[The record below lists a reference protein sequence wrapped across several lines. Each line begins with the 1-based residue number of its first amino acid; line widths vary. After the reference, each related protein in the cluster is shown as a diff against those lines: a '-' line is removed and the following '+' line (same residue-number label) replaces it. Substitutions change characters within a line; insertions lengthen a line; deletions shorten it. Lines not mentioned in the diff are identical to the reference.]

1 MKRLLCS
8 CLLIFVFLMRANGQS
23 ALQLKVYSFPKTFPE
38 KYAFDPKHAY
48 EEMLQQKRP
57 KGFKRSV
64 YERYAE
70 AMSYQKADAFTEG
83 DMYLNWPEMEN
94 YLNAIVR
101 RLAKSNAAYANMTAY
116 VKRSPDMNAFC
127 IHDGSFFI
135 NIGLLAEVKNEAALA
150 NVLGH
155 EMSHYLMH
163 HLERSYLEM
172 AKVNTKRKR
181 NSNRDE
187 VLANLHQ
194 NRGREMQADSL
205 GATLAANAGY
215 SVKEGLGNF
224 YMLLQMEEK
233 ELSRAQNTDR
243 KLHADDEEGFVN
255 DKDEKGDKVISS
267 HPDLKRRIRNYKK
280 LAKRYKTSEELGDEG
295 AFLSLQK
302 MARLEVLNLLKEQ
315 QDYRACVERAM
326 TYYLFDPS
334 NDAYVYYILEGIRR
348 ELFLHPKEADRPF
361 ITDNYD
367 EDYYPLKKKGVLANL
382 RVLVPDTANWKNI
395 VATELLNSD
404 TLKRYPFVTWKGAFI
419 YFSKQAKKRGIG
431 ECYLTMALYESDLEK
446 RKSLLD
452 KYLAQE
458 KVLYREYAKTLQQ
471 NRLTESIRGNTKE
484 LLLANEV
491 AFVEDHSYGYH
502 YRRLVSQSNS
512 KGIILN
518 LNKLVKKEFPNKEL
532 LVYNDLEKEN
542 FSKAM
547 RYKQVMI
554 AAYAWN
560 QAKEQVEEES
570 DEELDAV
577 KVKSDN
583 TNEPA
588 TIKRK
593 VQTQEDFYSPF
604 ANKRSKK
611 NVTIES
617 DQADLFMLNPDI
629 WKVFNSEKLY
639 ALELLNV
646 VSFTDKT
653 QVFGSHMGWA
663 YLCLPYIPY
672 ILLQDLYF
680 RVSFGS
686 NKYSYQVKYYSFTPT
701 DKKYTNWY
709 VAETVHYKMYKP
721 YLLSTTY
728 DVLHGRKSNVDSNE
742 KD

>member
-1 MKRLLCS
+1 
-8 CLLIFVFLMRANGQS
+8 MRANGQS

-48 EEMLQQKRP
+48 AEMLQQKRP

-101 RLAKSNAAYANMTAY
+101 RLAKSNVAYSNMTAY

-233 ELSRAQNTDR
+233 ELSRTQNTDR

-315 QDYRACVERAM
+315 QDYR
-326 TYYLFDPS
+326 
-334 NDAYVYYILEGIRR
+334 
-348 ELFLHPKEADRPF
+348 
-361 ITDNYD
+361 
-367 EDYYPLKKKGVLANL
+367 
-382 RVLVPDTANWKNI
+382 
-395 VATELLNSD
+395 LL
-404 TLKRYPFVTWKGAFI
+404 
-419 YFSKQAKKRGIG
+419 
-431 ECYLTMALYESDLEK
+431 
-446 RKSLLD
+446 
-452 KYLAQE
+452 
-458 KVLYREYAKTLQQ
+458 
-471 NRLTESIRGNTKE
+471 
-484 LLLANEV
+484 
-491 AFVEDHSYGYH
+491 GY
-502 YRRLVSQSNS
+502 
-512 KGIILN
+512 
-518 LNKLVKKEFPNKEL
+518 
-532 LVYNDLEKEN
+532 
-542 FSKAM
+542 
-547 RYKQVMI
+547 
-554 AAYAWN
+554 
-560 QAKEQVEEES
+560 
-570 DEELDAV
+570 
-577 KVKSDN
+577 
-583 TNEPA
+583 
-588 TIKRK
+588 
-593 VQTQEDFYSPF
+593 
-604 ANKRSKK
+604 
-611 NVTIES
+611 
-617 DQADLFMLNPDI
+617 
-629 WKVFNSEKLY
+629 
-639 ALELLNV
+639 
-646 VSFTDKT
+646 
-653 QVFGSHMGWA
+653 
-663 YLCLPYIPY
+663 
-672 ILLQDLYF
+672 
-680 RVSFGS
+680 
-686 NKYSYQVKYYSFTPT
+686 
-701 DKKYTNWY
+701 
-709 VAETVHYKMYKP
+709 
-721 YLLSTTY
+721 
-728 DVLHGRKSNVDSNE
+728 
-742 KD
+742 